1 MMTTE
6 VLPPSSIDI
15 ETELLIAKLLEEDLT
30 TIENGKVAEQLQLN
44 LVLHGDPNTA
54 QPHSQKVDNDPDT
67 DEDAAIR
74 MLAESARVTADAA
87 LAQSLYNP
95 FDVASYQLAQKLAA
109 AEKKIML
116 DAEFA
121 KRLQAADDSGEIDA
135 DAPEMQDADRCVA
148 ERPSLLVSRSSPV
161 CPSVYLARRS
171 SAVYWCAVS
180 LVDIVHIKPRY
191 LSRRKI

>member
-1 MMTTE
+1 MMATE
-6 VLPPSSIDI
+6 VSPQSSPDI
-15 ETELLIAKLLEEDLT
+15 ETELLIAQLLEEDLAT
-30 TIENGKVAEQLQLN
+30 MKNGKAAEQLQLG
-44 LVLHGDPNTA
+44 LVLSGDPNIS

-67 DEDAAIR
+67 DQDVAIQ

-87 LAQSLYNP
+87 LARSLRDS

-121 KRLQAADDSGEIDA
+121 KRLQAVVDSGEADP

-148 ERPSLLVSRSSPV
+148 ERPSLPLSRS
-161 CPSVYLARRS
+161 
-171 SAVYWCAVS
+171 
-180 LVDIVHIKPRY
+180 
-191 LSRRKI
+191 